1 MPQDKAT
8 KETGKTSKPIIIV
21 GGGIGG
27 CACALALS
35 QKGYAS
41 IVLEQAT
48 EFGEIGAGIQLGPN
62 VHKMFIKLGIERD
75 IQNIAFYPNNLIMN
89 DAETG
94 EEITRVDLGEDFR
107 ERFNAPYGVIHRS
120 DLHDTII
127 NACQKV
133 SIIDM
138 RTSIKIVDYKETTY
152 GVTAIA
158 ENNETYEGTALIAA
172 DGLWSNIRSKI
183 VGDGGPRVSGHI
195 AYRAVLPVN
204 EVPEPVLSDDVV
216 LWAGPKT
223 HLVHYKLRRGEIF
236 NIVAVFHSD
245 KYEEGWDAFGDPK
258 ELEEKFKNER
268 PEVLML
274 LDRIESWRMWVL
286 CDREPVKFW
295 SRGKVTL
302 LGDAAHPMLQYLAA
316 GAGMAI
322 EDSVV
327 LAELLEA
334 NDGDSETAFKQYEK
348 ARYLRTGR
356 VQTTARIYGD
366 LYHAAGVVGELRT
379 MMLSGRDPKN
389 YDGISWL
396 YDGI

>member
-1 MPQDKAT
+1 
-8 KETGKTSKPIIIV
+8 
-21 GGGIGG
+21 
-27 CACALALS
+27 
-35 QKGYAS
+35 
-41 IVLEQAT
+41 
-48 EFGEIGAGIQLGPN
+48 
-62 VHKMFIKLGIERD
+62 
-75 IQNIAFYPNNLIMN
+75 
-89 DAETG
+89 
-94 EEITRVDLGEDFR
+94 
-107 ERFNAPYGVIHRS
+107 
-120 DLHDTII
+120 
-127 NACQKV
+127 
-133 SIIDM
+133 
-138 RTSIKIVDYKETTY
+138 
-152 GVTAIA
+152 
-158 ENNETYEGTALIAA
+158 LIAA

-183 VGDGGPRVSGHI
+183 VGDGRPRVSGHI

-334 NDGDSETAFKQYEK
+334 NDGDSEAAFKQYEK

>member
-1 MPQDKAT
+1 MSQEKDTKAA
-8 KETGKTSKPIIIV
+8 GKTSKPIIIV

-27 CACALALS
+27 CACALALA

-75 IQNIAFYPNNLIMN
+75 IKNIAFYPNNLIMN

-127 NACQKV
+127 NACQEV

-138 RTSIKIVDYKETTY
+138 RTSVKIVDYNETTY

-295 SRGKVTL
+295 SQGKVTL

-334 NDGDSETAFKQYEK
+334 NDGDSEAAFKQYEK

-389 YDGISWL
+389 YDGVAWL

>member
-1 MPQDKAT
+1 MSQEKDTKAA
-8 KETGKTSKPIIIV
+8 GKTSKPIIIV

-27 CACALALS
+27 CACALALA

-94 EEITRVDLGEDFR
+94 EQITRVDLGEDFR

-286 CDREPVKFW
+286 CDREPVKLW

-334 NDGDSETAFKQYEK
+334 NDGDSEAAFKQYER

-389 YDGISWL
+389 YDGIAWL